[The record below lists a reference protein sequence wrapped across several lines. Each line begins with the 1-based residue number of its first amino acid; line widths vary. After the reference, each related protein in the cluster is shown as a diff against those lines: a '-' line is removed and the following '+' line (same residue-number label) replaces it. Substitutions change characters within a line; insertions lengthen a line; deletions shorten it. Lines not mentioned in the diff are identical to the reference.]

1 MPMHW
6 ALKAEM
12 RERPS
17 EPGLAPSHVYWI
29 EELGAWIAEDEQE
42 AETIREAMGEGVKIL
57 FARDLE

>member
-12 RERPS
+12 RGL
-17 EPGLAPSHVYWI
+17 PGDPGMEEEVAYWI
-29 EELGAWIAEDEQE
+29 EELGAWIAEDEEE

-57 FARDLE
+57 FGRDLE